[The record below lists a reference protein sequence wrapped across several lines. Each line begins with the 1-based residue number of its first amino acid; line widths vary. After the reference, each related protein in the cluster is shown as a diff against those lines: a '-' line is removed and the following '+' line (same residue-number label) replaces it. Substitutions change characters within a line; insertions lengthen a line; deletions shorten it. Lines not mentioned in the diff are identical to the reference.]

1 MGFDVE
7 DFNQTVERR
16 CDQKMLLLI
25 HGDVGHRF
33 LELLVFVDDRTVEE
47 VMHDDLLIRRATVQE
62 VIRGVDNQLS
72 RRFRVT

>member
-16 CDQKMLLLI
+16 CDQEMLLLI
-25 HGDVGHRF
+25 HGDIRHRF
-33 LELLVFVDDRTVEE
+33 LELLVLVDDGTVEE
-47 VMHDDLLIRRATVQE
+47 IVHDDLLIGRATVQE
-62 VIRGVDNQLS
+62 VIRRVDDQLS